1 MGSEIHSPAWI
12 PIQRRT
18 ALPAME
24 NELSRS
30 LWLSATS
37 EVTFHKDRAVLLKV
51 TKILEQAQIQ

>member
-1 MGSEIHSPAWI
+1 
-12 PIQRRT
+12 
-18 ALPAME
+18 ME